1 MARAA
6 TRIYVPLDVN
16 FFDDDKVIEAGE
28 AAAWLFLNMMGK
40 AKQLDSDGLLTRPQ
54 MERLGVKGWQRR
66 ATRLTEVGLIE
77 ETIPGTYVITG
88 WLNWNE
94 SKAQRAARL
103 KADRDR
109 KKGGDP
115 K

>member
-1 MARAA
+1 MARTA
-6 TRIYVPLDVN
+6 TRIYVPLDVT
-16 FFDDDKVIEAGE
+16 FFDDGKVVAAGE
-28 AAAWLFLNMMGK
+28 GAAWLYLNMMGK
-40 AKQLDSDGLLTRPQ
+40 AKQLDSDGLMTAAQ
-54 MERLGVKGWQRR
+54 IERLRVRGWRK
-66 ATRLTEVGLIE
+66 RLDALIAVGLVA
-77 ETIPGTYVITG
+77 ETIPGTYVIAG

-109 KKGGDP
+109 KKGGE